1 MGSCGPVPPWFHPFQ
16 PMMTGQFSYQM
27 SGYPASLQECLSAM
41 EESPVYQDLPPS
53 LRFVAEL
60 ILDELASNTIKYG
73 GLDCHRIDFLLA
85 FDGDL
90 MRVELVDDA
99 MPFDPWGEAPRVD
112 DSGVLGI
119 DDLEIGGR
127 GIHMLRQATDT
138 QRYERK
144 DGKNINVM
152 TRQARRPLQNAAA

>member
-1 MGSCGPVPPWFHPFQ
+1 
-16 PMMTGQFSYQM
+16 MTGHFAYSM
-27 SGYPASLQECLSAM
+27 SGYLSSLQQCLQAM
-41 EESPVYQDLPPS
+41 EESDVYQDLPSS

-73 GLDCHRIDFLLA
+73 GLDCHNIDFSLD
-85 FDGDL
+85 FDGDR

-112 DSGVLGI
+112 DSGVMDI
-119 DDLEIGGR
+119 EDIEIGGR

-138 QRYERK
+138 QHYERK

-152 TRQARRPLQNAAA
+152 TRHVRRPLQNAAA